1 MHGVFEGRCFGFGL
15 FTVRGFGGSGTGFRE
30 RHFAV
35 RGYEFGGLE
44 VRGFGHGVSLFGV
57 FKVRGFGIGV
67 SATGLRFRGFVI
79 WGFCRFVVFEVLFF
93 EVRCFGYVVS
103 RTGFSGFGV
112 SVVRCRVRGF
122 VIRGFCRFM
131 VSSNRVID
139 VRSFV

>member
-1 MHGVFEGRCFGFGL
+1 MVFEVRCFG
-15 FTVRGFGGSGTGFRE
+15 
-30 RHFAV
+30 
-35 RGYEFGGLE
+35 Y
-44 VRGFGHGVSLFGV
+44 
-57 FKVRGFGIGV
+57 
-67 SATGLRFRGFVI
+67 
-79 WGFCRFVVFEVLFF
+79 VVFEVLVF

-139 VRSFV
+139 VRGFV